1 MVEPCAEHDGT
12 RTPEVNSAFT
22 RISCADCDVV
32 FQYSLVCKMTCANAW
47 SLGARRSSRP
57 NVPKTDVCG
66 GNFNACAGAL
76 HACDDDDD
84 ERMLFTNVG
93 DGVNANFKSNL
104 EQMQTEGRGEKNTRH
119 RTPL

>member
-1 MVEPCAEHDGT
+1 
-12 RTPEVNSAFT
+12 
-22 RISCADCDVV
+22 
-32 FQYSLVCKMTCANAW
+32 MTCANAW

-57 NVPKTDVCG
+57 NAPKTDVCG

-76 HACDDDDD
+76 HACDDDD

-104 EQMQTEGRGEKNTRH
+104 EQMQTEGRGEKKHPTPH
-119 RTPL
+119 TPLIFFF